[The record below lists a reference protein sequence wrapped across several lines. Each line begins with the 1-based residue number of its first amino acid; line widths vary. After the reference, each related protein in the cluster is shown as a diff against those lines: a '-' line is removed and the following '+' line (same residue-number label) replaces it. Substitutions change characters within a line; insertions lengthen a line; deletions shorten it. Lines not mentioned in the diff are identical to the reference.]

1 MVLGETV
8 VSKVIVS
15 TRMDLEAPVGSSLV
29 GSIVMFLVL
38 VLWNR
43 YVTQCNDIW
52 LEFHLEHWVA

>member
-1 MVLGETV
+1 MVLGETA

-15 TRMDLEAPVGSSLV
+15 TRMDMEAPVGSSLV

-52 LEFHLEHWVA
+52 LEFHLEHCVA